1 MKKENRQ
8 NQILELLEKNGIV
21 EVSELSRLF
30 KTSEMT
36 IRKDLNQLNDNGKLQ
51 RKYGGAKPYKSQ
63 EVPLTEKQKE
73 NFTQKAAIAKAAVSL
88 IENGDSLLLDA
99 GTTTE
104 HMAEHLKQ
112 ISRLVVISN
121 GLNIITKIM
130 MYENLNIYLPEGKV
144 DSKACS
150 IVGTHAEASLK
161 KYNAKISF
169 IGIDGITLEQG
180 FMNNSHEAT
189 AISGIMLNN
198 SQKKIVLADSSKFG
212 KIGMISLCPLDG
224 IDILITD
231 SGIPE
236 AYVKAFKSAGVEIII
251 EPDTSDKN
259 A

>member
-8 NQILELLEKNGIV
+8 EIILDLLEKNGMV
-21 EVSELSRLF
+21 EVTELSRHF

-36 IRKDLNQLNDNGKLQ
+36 IRKDLNHLNEIGKLQ
-51 RKYGGAKPYKSQ
+51 RKYGGAKLIKSK
-63 EVPLTEKQKE
+63 ELPLTEKQKE
-73 NFTQKAAIAKAAVSL
+73 NFAQKEVIALAASSL

-104 HMAEHLKQ
+104 HIAGYLKKF
-112 ISRLVVISN
+112 SRLAVISN

-130 MYENLNIYLPEGKV
+130 MYENITLYLPEGKV
-144 DSKACS
+144 DSNACS

-169 IGIDGITLEQG
+169 IGVDGITIEQG
-180 FMNNSHEAT
+180 LMNNSHEAN
-189 AISGIMLNN
+189 AISSIMLKN
-198 SQKKIVLADSSKFG
+198 SQKRIVLADSSKFG

-236 AYVKAFKSAGVEIII
+236 AFVKAFKSAGVQIII
-251 EPDTSDKN
+251 APETSDKK